1 MVFITDRQLN
11 CDIEMITNF
20 IGSSQ
25 PLAPFVLQLH
35 TMLVKNVILLTV
47 MKVIHGLSNLPQSI

>member
-20 IGSSQ
+20 IGSNQ